1 MESLLTECSMK
12 YDAII
17 VAGGRGSRLGGVSK
31 PLLEHHGE
39 TLLEHSL
46 NAVRDAQS
54 IAVVGAHALAEAVT
68 RYMDSAPD
76 FQRVVITREYPSF
89 AGPAAAVAAGRAAL
103 DDGPDD
109 EDAQQLNQPSALTV
123 VLASDL
129 LDPGPV
135 VQALL
140 KATLNPAPG
149 TEAWVPQDAAGVL
162 QTLSCAILTDSL
174 HRAISVASEPRGSLE
189 NASMMRLL
197 ATVQMERL
205 KLPDADFSDIDTPGD
220 AGRHGIAVAN
230 GH

>member
-1 MESLLTECSMK
+1 MK
-12 YDAII
+12 FDAII

-31 PLLEHHGE
+31 PLLEHRGE

-46 NAVRDAQS
+46 NAVRDAQA

-68 RYMDSAPD
+68 RYMDCAPD
-76 FQRVVITREYPSF
+76 EQRVVITREYPTF

-109 EDAQQLNQPSALTV
+109 EGAQRQNEASELTV

-129 LDPGPV
+129 LDPAPV
-135 VQALL
+135 VAALL
-140 KATLNPAPG
+140 AATERPAPG
-149 TEAWVPQDAAGVL
+149 IEAWVPQDATGVL
-162 QTLSCAILTDSL
+162 QTLSCAILTAPL
-174 HRAISVASEPRGSLE
+174 REAISQAAEPHGSLE

-205 KLPDADFSDIDTPGD
+205 KLPDADFSDVDTPGD
-220 AGRHGIAVAN
+220 AGRHGIAVSN

>member
-1 MESLLTECSMK
+1 MK
-12 YDAII
+12 FDAII

-31 PLLEHHGE
+31 PLLEHRGE

-46 NAVRDAQS
+46 NAVRDAQA
-54 IAVVGAHALAEAVT
+54 IAVVGGHALAQAVT
-68 RYMDSAPD
+68 KYMETAPD
-76 FQRVVITREYPSF
+76 SQRVLITREYPSY

-109 EDAQQLNQPSALTV
+109 ESAQQQNIASELTV

-135 VQALL
+135 VAALL
-140 KATLNPAPG
+140 QATRDPA
-149 TEAWVPQDAAGVL
+149 TDIEAWVPQDGSGVL
-162 QTLSCAILTDSL
+162 QTLSCAVLTEPL
-174 HRAISVASEPRGSLE
+174 RQAIAEAAEPRGSLE

-205 KLPDADFSDIDTPGD
+205 KVPEADFSDIDTPGD
-220 AGRHGIAVAN
+220 AGRHGIAVSN